1 MSHMGMKYSVQLP
14 TTEVPNPNYYRGGM
28 ITVFATDKEVEA
40 YKEWC
45 KERVGANE
53 WNYYGKYRKKP
64 CEFRFKREEDLL
76 AFKLVHGL

>member
-1 MSHMGMKYSVQLP
+1 MGMKHKVQLP
-14 TTEVPNPNYYRGGM
+14 FTTEIGWAQQPIVIY
-28 ITVFATDKEVEA
+28 TDDKIIEK

-45 KERVGANE
+45 KERVGVNG

-76 AFKLVHGL
+76 AFRLVHGL